1 MQLRLNWIF
10 IVIPA
15 GIFLSFGISFLVD
28 LARRALAAGVR
39 ALREQGRK

>member
-15 GIFLSFGISFLVD
+15 GIFLSFGISFLVE
-28 LARRALAAGVR
+28 LARQALSAGVR
-39 ALREQGRK
+39 TLREQGRK